1 MRDVL
6 FRRRSLG
13 LWVPVKPCAESA
25 GTRSTVELELELE
38 LILSQM
44 TQKPMLRGEVDCAR
58 LHKKGENGR
67 RGVVGGGV
75 GHFVGKRQQKM
86 PVGSFREMAQ
96 PKRNL
101 GPQY

>member
-1 MRDVL
+1 M
-6 FRRRSLG
+6 
-13 LWVPVKPCAESA
+13 
-25 GTRSTVELELELE
+25 ELELE

-44 TQKPMLRGEVDCAR
+44 TQKLMLRGEVDCAR
-58 LHKKGENGR
+58 LHKKDENGR

-75 GHFVGKRQQKM
+75 GHFVDKRQQKM